1 MIPLRLINIISR
13 MFYIHIR
20 LKDVS
25 VLITPIAFLSRNR
38 YICTIIG
45 IMRACGLNF
54 YPTRVSKL

>member
-38 YICTIIG
+38 YICTINYWYYARMWIK
-45 IMRACGLNF
+45 LLS
-54 YPTRVSKL
+54 YSRV